1 MRAETGGDSRKGRAR
16 GGTRPVMP
24 YLLILPAASLVLS
37 VAIYPM
43 LYALRFSLYRSELLN
58 IGRFVGLGNYRA
70 LLQDP
75 ITAWN
80 FAASGIFV
88 LGSVAFSI
96 GLGLVLAVLLNERIK
111 FRALFR
117 AWILIPWVVSQV
129 VAALVW
135 RWLVNPD
142 YGPVALA
149 LTDLGLP
156 RIDLLGDRHL
166 AMFTLIL
173 ANTWRSVAFPMVL
186 FLAALQGI
194 PENLYRAALVDGI
207 SRWLTFR
214 RVTLPLIRSVVLVA
228 AIILTL
234 SYFNIIALP
243 LVLTGGGPL
252 LATELVS
259 LRLYREAFAYYH
271 AGLASAIAILLFLAN
286 VGLTMFY
293 LRFMRARERA

>member
-1 MRAETGGDSRKGRAR
+1 MT
-16 GGTRPVMP
+16 P
-24 YLLILPAASLVLS
+24 YLFILPTAILVLS

-43 LYALRFSLYRSELLN
+43 LYALRISFYRSELLA

-70 LLQDP
+70 LFQDP
-75 ITAWN
+75 TTAWN

-88 LGSVAFSI
+88 LGSVALSL
-96 GLGLVLAVLLNERIK
+96 GLGLLLAILLNERLK

-135 RWLVNPD
+135 RWLVNAD
-142 YGPVALA
+142 YGPVAVA
-149 LTDLGLP
+149 LLDLGLP

-194 PENLYRAALVDGI
+194 PENLYRAARVDGI

-214 RVTLPLIRSVVLVA
+214 CVTLPLIKPVVLVA

-252 LATELVS
+252 QATELVS

-271 AGLASAIAILLFLAN
+271 VGLASAIAILMFLAN
-286 VGLTMFY
+286 MALTLFY
-293 LRFMRARERA
+293 LRFMRARGRA

>member
-1 MRAETGGDSRKGRAR
+1 VT
-16 GGTRPVMP
+16 P
-24 YLLILPAASLVLS
+24 YLFILPTAILVLS

-43 LYALRFSLYRSELLN
+43 LYALRISFYRSELLA

-70 LLQDP
+70 LFQDP
-75 ITAWN
+75 TTAWN

-88 LGSVAFSI
+88 LGSVALSL
-96 GLGLVLAVLLNERIK
+96 GLGLLLAILLNERLM

-135 RWLVNPD
+135 RWLVNAD
-142 YGPVALA
+142 YGPVAVA
-149 LTDLGLP
+149 LLDLGLP

-194 PENLYRAALVDGI
+194 PENLYRAARVDGI

-214 RVTLPLIRSVVLVA
+214 CVTLPLIKPVVLVA

-252 LATELVS
+252 QATELVS

-271 AGLASAIAILLFLAN
+271 VGLASAIAILMFLAN
-286 VGLTMFY
+286 MALTLFY
-293 LRFMRARERA
+293 LRFMRARGRA

>member
-1 MRAETGGDSRKGRAR
+1 MT
-16 GGTRPVMP
+16 P
-24 YLLILPAASLVLS
+24 YLFILPTAILVLS

-43 LYALRFSLYRSELLN
+43 LYALRISFYRSELLA

-70 LLQDP
+70 LFQDP
-75 ITAWN
+75 TTAWN

-88 LGSVAFSI
+88 LGSVALSS
-96 GLGLVLAVLLNERIK
+96 GLGLLLAILLNERLM

-135 RWLVNPD
+135 RWLVNAD
-142 YGPVALA
+142 YGPVAVA
-149 LTDLGLP
+149 LLDLGLP
-156 RIDLLGDRHL
+156 RIGLLGDRHL

-194 PENLYRAALVDGI
+194 PENLYRAARVDGI

-214 RVTLPLIRSVVLVA
+214 RVTLPLIKPVVLVA

-252 LATELVS
+252 QATELVS

-271 AGLASAIAILLFLAN
+271 VGLASAIAILMFLAN
-286 VGLTMFY
+286 VALTLFY
-293 LRFMRARERA
+293 LRFMRARGRA

>member
-1 MRAETGGDSRKGRAR
+1 MT
-16 GGTRPVMP
+16 P
-24 YLLILPAASLVLS
+24 YLFILPTAILVLS

-43 LYALRFSLYRSELLN
+43 LYALRISFYRSELLA

-70 LLQDP
+70 LFQDP
-75 ITAWN
+75 TTAWN

-88 LGSVAFSI
+88 LGSVALSL
-96 GLGLVLAVLLNERIK
+96 GLGLLLAILLNERLM

-135 RWLVNPD
+135 RWLVNAD
-142 YGPVALA
+142 YGPVAVA
-149 LTDLGLP
+149 LLDLGLP

-194 PENLYRAALVDGI
+194 PENLYRAARVDGI

-214 RVTLPLIRSVVLVA
+214 CVTLPLIKPVVLVA

-252 LATELVS
+252 QATELVS

-271 AGLASAIAILLFLAN
+271 VGLASAIAILMFLAN
-286 VGLTMFY
+286 MALTLFY
-293 LRFMRARERA
+293 LRFMRARGRA

>member
-1 MRAETGGDSRKGRAR
+1 
-16 GGTRPVMP
+16 MP
-24 YLLILPAASLVLS
+24 YLFILPAASLVLS

-43 LYALRFSLYRSELLN
+43 LYALRFSLYRSELLSL
-58 IGRFVGLGNYRA
+58 GRFVGLGNYRA

-75 ITAWN
+75 TTAWN

-207 SRWLTFR
+207 SRGLTFR
-214 RVTLPLIRSVVLVA
+214 RVTLPLIRPVVLVA

-234 SYFNIIALP
+234 SYFNIITLP

-271 AGLASAIAILLFLAN
+271 VGLASAIAILLFLAN
-286 VGLTMFY
+286 VGLTIFY
-293 LRFMRARERA
+293 LHFMRARERA